1 MKSESDEKK
10 EKLVIEGN
18 AFYEIDLECVRKKE
32 RQKNRQSSRNKIYS
46 DIKNR
51 PRHKELQFEI

>member
-10 EKLVIEGN
+10 EKLVIEGKTLN
-18 AFYEIDLECVRKKE
+18 EIKQESERKKE

-51 PRHKELQFEI
+51 PRHK

>member
-1 MKSESDEKK
+1 MQGERGKI
-10 EKLVIEGN
+10 VIKGN
-18 AFYEIDLECVRKKE
+18 EFYEIDLECVRKKE

-51 PRHKELQFEI
+51 PRHK

>member
-18 AFYEIDLECVRKKE
+18 AFYEIDLECVRKRKDRKTDRAAE
-32 RQKNRQSSRNKIYS
+32 TKYIQI
-46 DIKNR
+46 
-51 PRHKELQFEI
+51 

>member
-32 RQKNRQSSRNKIYS
+32 RQKNRTEQQKQIYS

-51 PRHKELQFEI
+51 PRHK

>member
-32 RQKNRQSSRNKIYS
+32 RQKNRQSSRNKIDS

-51 PRHKELQFEI
+51 PRHK

>member
-32 RQKNRQSSRNKIYS
+32 RQKNRQNSRNKIYS

-51 PRHKELQFEI
+51 PRHK

>member
-32 RQKNRQSSRNKIYS
+32 MQKNRQNSRNKIYS
-46 DIKNR
+46 DIKDR
-51 PRHKELQFEI
+51 QRYK

>member
-10 EKLVIEGN
+10 ETLVLEGN

-51 PRHKELQFEI
+51 PRHK